1 MTRRSDAGSA
11 CEVPFVVAARPG
23 VARFDPRTF
32 RWRGVPAAAYKEQRG
47 GPLAWRGVE
56 RFVLLGGPRTGAAFE
71 LRYFEIAPGGY
82 SSWERHAHAH
92 AIVVVRGRGRVRMG
106 RRLVRVRPFDFV
118 FIPGG
123 TPHQF
128 LADGVPFGFLCPV
141 DAVRDA
147 PRPAPRLRPPRPRA
161 TMPGRA
167 RGPKGRRRA

>member
-1 MTRRSDAGSA
+1 VTRRSGAGSA

-128 LADGVPFGFLCPV
+128 LADGAPFGFLCPV

>member
-1 MTRRSDAGSA
+1 MTRALRVGSA

-32 RWRGVPAAAYKEQRG
+32 RWQGVPAAAYKEQTA

-56 RFVLLGGPRTGAAFE
+56 RFVLMGGPQAKAAFE

-92 AIVVVRGRGRVRMG
+92 AIVVVRGRGRVRLG
-106 RRLVRVRPFDFV
+106 RRVVRVRPLDFL
-118 FIPGG
+118 FIPAG

-128 LADGVPFGFLCPV
+128 RADGEPFGFLCPV

-147 PRPAPRLRPPRPRA
+147 PRPAARLRALRRRA
-161 TMPGRA
+161 TM
-167 RGPKGRRRA
+167 RRRAGSPRAGRRA